1 MTQQHPS
8 SLRFFVLLLVACN
21 GLWAAQSPAPSEGVG
36 VSYSLESS
44 TATMHEPV
52 IVRVDI
58 FNGSKQSI
66 TLRLGRDR
74 KESFSLAIKWPDGS
88 AHTRPAAPLRE
99 GAFDP
104 GNVSLAAGES
114 LHHRLLLNEW
124 ASLPAP
130 GQYELEARLLTPIEM
145 SSGAKIAS
153 KPYHTSFKVL
163 PRDESQL
170 RAACERLV
178 QQIEATEAVRAAN
191 DAASALAHIDDP
203 LVVPYLE
210 RALRSGRYVEHP
222 VIDGLTRIGNEDA
235 ARILIAVIK
244 ESPAWPPNV
253 DTLAGTRAILAW
265 QGLQAIATTTSN
277 ERLRQEIQ
285 RTMP

>member
-8 SLRFFVLLLVACN
+8 SLRFFVLLLVACY
-21 GLWAAQSPAPSEGVG
+21 GLWAAQSSAQSEGVS

-44 TATMHEPV
+44 TTTMHEPV
-52 IVRVDI
+52 TVRDI
-58 FNGSKQSI
+58 LNGSKQPI

-74 KESFSLAIKWPDGS
+74 KENFSLTIKWPDGS
-88 AHTRPAAPLRE
+88 AHTRPATPRRD

-104 GNVSLAAGES
+104 GNVSLAAGET

-124 ASLPAP
+124 TSFPTP
-130 GQYELEARLLTPIEM
+130 GEYQLEAHLVTPVEM
-145 SSGAKIAS
+145 SSGAKIVS
-153 KPYHTSFKVL
+153 KPYHTSFEVL

-191 DAASALAHIDDP
+191 DAASALAYIDDP
-203 LVVPYLE
+203 LVVPYLD
-210 RALRSGRYVEHP
+210 RALRSGRYIEHQ

-277 ERLRQEIQ
+277 ERLRQEIR